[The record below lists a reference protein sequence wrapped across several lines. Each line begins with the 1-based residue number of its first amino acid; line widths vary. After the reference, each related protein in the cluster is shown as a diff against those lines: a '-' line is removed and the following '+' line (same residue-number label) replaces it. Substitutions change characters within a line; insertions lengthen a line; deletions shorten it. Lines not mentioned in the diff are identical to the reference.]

1 MPMNKGI
8 LPLFIYTALCALA
21 LYGCSGDGDD
31 SSVKITP
38 IDLTAAD
45 TLIGSYQIVFF
56 EASAAGRV
64 LSSDCQAAFLA
75 GSCETVYLVS
85 GYGVINKDNETYAL
99 KTQLQLL
106 RALLIREAPA
116 EVYQY
121 TAYEPVPAANITEG
135 GININNGVAGVRGR
149 NLLFTEDY
157 PESSF
162 YMTYDNAANILTVNL
177 TVSGKKIAVSL
188 DENGGAASCASP
200 GDVPV
205 TVKLRKINDTA
216 AVMNPDALTV
226 PGASI
231 KEEGIIFRPYEKF
244 AVKAQG
250 LVCP

>member
-1 MPMNKGI
+1 MNKRI

-21 LYGCSGDGDD
+21 LYGCSSGGDD

-45 TLIGSYQIVFF
+45 TLTGSYQIDFF
-56 EASAAGRV
+56 ETSAAGRV
-64 LSSDCQAAFLA
+64 LSNDCQAASLS
-75 GSCETVYLVS
+75 GSCETVYLVG

-135 GININNGVAGVRGR
+135 GVNINNGVTGVKGR

-157 PESSF
+157 PASSF
-162 YMTYDNAANILTVNL
+162 YMTYDNATKILTVNL
-177 TVSGKKIAVSL
+177 TVSDKIVASL
-188 DENGGAASCASP
+188 DENGGVASCASL

-205 TVKLRKINDTA
+205 TVKMRKINDTA
-216 AVMNPDALTV
+216 AVMDPDALTV

-231 KEEGIIFRPYEKF
+231 NEDGVIFEPYEKF
-244 AVKAQG
+244 AVKAQS